1 MQKLTRSLA
10 MAGALAF
17 AGVLAGCG
25 DDVTVSNPTVVTV
38 TPPSATIQVGGTVT
52 FTAAVTG
59 DVANKTVTWA
69 SSATSVATVD
79 ANGKVTGVAVGNAT
93 ITATSAGTAGATSSA
108 LVTVTAASKGVRAVT
123 INPPNAIIKAGEFIQ
138 LAAQVDRDPGVSDAV
153 TWASNTPAVATVDA
167 TTGKVTGVA
176 DGSAIIRATST
187 VDATVSGTMALTV
200 RPIQKAQISIQKVTS
215 GNTNTP
221 VNPNN
226 VQGQIDVT
234 LNLDPG
240 DQTVTKVEVFL
251 DNATT
256 PACSQSLSVSESQQL
271 TFAAVFA
278 DVQAVDIVC
287 TINTA
292 AFDPTNG
299 AVKFANGSHTITAKA
314 TIGGTT
320 PGNVASP
327 SVPLIFANQSG
338 FIATVTN
345 ANTVGGAASA
355 INPTTGLKWVQGDV
369 TLKLTAVNYAA
380 GGATVSSVAGL
391 FLGKNFSSNTPTGQV
406 FTLTFL
412 NSGTAATNLVNYQT
426 PVASAQSLPVV
437 TGSTLSTGSSGPTTV
452 INIGATADAAGLAR
466 LDSTRVDNVAPP
478 APVVGSMPIWLN
490 GAFKFDSTSTA
501 VTAINDAGV
510 DNVSLEFYFIA
521 GALPTAST
529 CDITG
534 MTKVATGAELPETT
548 VSSAYRGRLVIKDAL
563 GNKTC
568 VDLAPGAVAGG
579 QFGAD
584 RTAPSDPTF
593 AAPGNDTT
601 FITTGAA
608 DAATFTFTNLLD
620 NASGFG
626 TYPVLAT
633 LRRFNAAGTTTCLIG
648 TTATTCAV
656 KGDTTASVSATR
668 NTGTEGYYLFSGQ
681 VQDSALNANATVFN
695 RRLLVDATPAAV
707 VGILSMPSLITG
719 QGNPVFTGQV
729 TDNIDIAQYYGLTTY
744 GGAPY
749 PLRSAA
755 TAVGTYGEDALTKTA
770 NATLTLT
777 GAMRC
782 LAQAPGGVI
791 GAENKLATIDL
802 RVQDFA
808 QKNDDVSSGIGGG
821 AQVVVPAAVENCAA
835 ITTIINWADSLPA
848 APVNISKAGTT
859 ASTPTTV
866 ALMARAN
873 VPLNVTANPFQRV
886 EFFRV
891 TAGGELLKIGDA
903 TLNPAVQSP
912 TERFYTYTFTWDPP
926 ASLANGAVTIV
937 AIGVTSTGDGAQTA
951 GNANITI
958 VP

>member
-25 DDVTVSNPTVVTV
+25 DDVTVKTPTTVTV
-38 TPPSATIQVGGTVT
+38 TPPSASVAVGGTVT
-52 FTAAVTG
+52 FTASVTG
-59 DVANKTVTWA
+59 DVANKTVTW
-69 SSATSVATVD
+69 SSSDATKATVD
-79 ANGKVTGVAVGNAT
+79 ANGKVTGVAVGNSS
-93 ITATSAGTAGATSSA
+93 IIATSAADPNAKASA
-108 LVTVTAASKGVRAVT
+108 LVTVTAVNKGVTKVE
-123 INPPNAIIKAGEFIQ
+123 ISPNNAIIKQGDFLQ
-138 LAAQVDRDPGVSDAV
+138 LTANVTRDPGVAGTV
-153 TWASNTPAVATVDA
+153 TWTTSAAAVATVDA
-167 TTGKVTGVA
+167 TGKVTGVA
-176 DGSAIIRATST
+176 NGSAIITAAST
-187 VDATVSGTMALTV
+187 VDPTVTGTMALTV
-200 RPIQKAQISIQKVTS
+200 RPLTPAQISIQKVTT

-271 TFAAVFA
+271 SFAAVFA

-292 AFDPTNG
+292 KFDPANG
-299 AVKFANGSHTITAKA
+299 AVSFLNGTHTITAKA

-327 SVPLIFANQSG
+327 SVPLVFNNQSG

-345 ANTVGGAASA
+345 ANTVGGPASA
-355 INPTTGLKWVQGDV
+355 INPVNGLKYVQGDV

-380 GGATVSSVAGL
+380 GGATVSQVSGQ
-391 FLGKNFSSNTPTGQV
+391 FLGKNFTSTTPTGQV
-406 FTLTFL
+406 FTISFP
-412 NSGTAATNLVNYQT
+412 NSGATATNLVNYQT
-426 PVASAQSLPVV
+426 PLGSAQSIPVV
-437 TGSTLSTGSSGPTTV
+437 TGSTLSTGSTGPTTV
-452 INIGATADAAGLAR
+452 INVGVTADNAGLAR
-466 LDSTRVDNVAPP
+466 LDSTRVDNVSPLAPI
-478 APVVGSMPIWLN
+478 VGSMPIWLN

-501 VTAINDAGV
+501 VSAINDAGV

-584 RTAPSDPTF
+584 RTPPSDPTF

-608 DAATFTFTNLLD
+608 DAATFSFTNLQD

-648 TTATTCAV
+648 TTATTCAT
-656 KGDTTASVSATR
+656 KGDTTASVSVTR

-681 VQDSALNANATVFN
+681 VQDSALNANATVFS

-749 PLRSAA
+749 AIRSAP

-770 NATLTLT
+770 NASLTLA

-808 QKNDDVSSGIGGG
+808 QKNDDVSSGITGG
-821 AQVVVPAAVENCAA
+821 AQVINPAAVENCAA
-835 ITTIINWADSLPA
+835 ITTINNWADSLPA

-886 EFFRV
+886 EFYRV
-891 TAGGELLKIGDA
+891 SAGQLIKIGDA
-903 TLNPAVQSP
+903 TLNPAVQTP

-926 ASLANGAVTIV
+926 ATLANGAVTIV